1 MKREHKITASYQE
14 IFYKGTVTLL
24 TTLGAGALFGR
35 DNMMIAFVLALGSGA
50 LAAQNLRIKTFYK
63 TFRLIF
69 IDVLIVYLA
78 YIASLNI
85 WSGILI
91 NLVTIFAIV
100 YLNVSPYNQ
109 MTYKTFMMLYVFCQY
124 TSVLFID
131 LPKRVAMVIFAVS
144 IVVVTIYIEQ
154 NKIKALLPPQIG
166 RAFKLLYQQL
176 ILMTQGK
183 FDKEISQKVSYEMN
197 ELAYVIYGSSFRR
210 YFTTYIGKV
219 NFHFYLNVS
228 YFNFLLEQINKQ
240 KESGL
245 FSKAEISEIGRLF
258 KEIQS
263 YFERKI
269 KREELIQQFE
279 AYLKEHVEED
289 GFKDEV
295 TSSLYALN
303 KNFKELDEFSTRKKD
318 KVYNEWKRSDLG
330 NIKNRVR
337 QYFRPK
343 AMSFNFAARMSIIL
357 TIGLLL
363 AHLLGFYKFIW
374 AIIPIMSITQPYVED
389 TNKRKIDRLESNI
402 LAAVLV
408 TIILNVIRVH
418 WITFALLVVAFYLYY
433 AYKDYYHASLFLT
446 IISMCI
452 STVNAGIN
460 TLLFYRIIYVLLGVT
475 VVGITSRFIPYRLED
490 GINEL
495 IIETEQLNSI
505 LEEESLLSI
514 EGKADLN
521 RIREAIIYSAVL
533 CQKMY
538 LKNKQYQNAKVDYLI
553 HTNTEFV
560 VRLGHRILRDI

>member
-303 KNFKELDEFSTRKKD
+303 KNFKELDEFSIRKKD

-475 VVGITSRFIPYRLED
+475 VVGITSRFRPYRLED

>member
-1 MKREHKITASYQE
+1 MKREHKITVSYQE

-50 LAAQNLRIKTFYK
+50 LATQNLRIKTFYK

-69 IDVLIVYLA
+69 IDVLIVYMA
-78 YIASLNI
+78 YIASLNM

-91 NLVTIFAIV
+91 NLVIIFAIV

-109 MTYKTFMMLYVFCQY
+109 TTYKTFMMLYVFCQY
-124 TSVLFID
+124 TSIPFID

-154 NKIKALLPPQIG
+154 NRIKALLPPQIG
-166 RAFKLLYQQL
+166 QAFKLLYQQL

-183 FDKEISQKVSYEMN
+183 FDKEISQKVSYQMN

-210 YFTTYIGKV
+210 YFTTYIGRV

-245 FSKAEISEIGRLF
+245 FSKTEISEIGRLF
-258 KEIQS
+258 KGIQS

-279 AYLKEHVEED
+279 TYLKEHVEED

-357 TIGLLL
+357 TISLLL

-505 LEEESLLSI
+505 LEEESILSI
-514 EGKADLN
+514 EGKADFN

-538 LKNKQYQNAKVDYLI
+538 LKNKQYKNTKVDYLI
-553 HTNTEFV
+553 RTNTEFV
-560 VRLGHRILRDI
+560 VRLGHRVLREM

>member
-303 KNFKELDEFSTRKKD
+303 KNFKELDEFSIRKKD